1 MECRPCCTQPH
12 FLLRGQPPVSAL
24 FPPLSQQLLLPFP
37 CPRSSIHV
45 PLTLHL
51 VSIIKKKK
59 RSSCI
64 SDFSFCVRK
73 RSPQQ
78 PPGLRRSPGAEGDS
92 EARGLPPAVG
102 QDPTPRIQAAVRAQE
117 ARVWQQE
124 DDLILFH
131 SMKHVFLSK
140 TNFPSLPETPGS
152 PARAFLCSIT
162 RSARRPSLRAS
173 KF

>member
-12 FLLRGQPPVSAL
+12 FLLRGQPPASAL
-24 FPPLSQQLLLPFP
+24 FPPLSRQLLLPFP

-59 RSSCI
+59 KIELHFRLFVLCQKT
-64 SDFSFCVRK
+64 F
-73 RSPQQ
+73 PQQ